1 MVHDFADEAIDR
13 SNSAFDFTAA
23 ENLCPMDI
31 PSCQI
36 SPGAFAKVLV
46 LDASGTI
53 GSGWQGRLFPAA
65 SLNAG
70 LFVGGD
76 DVVVSAQRSAFPDA
90 FVQIED
96 RTRFV
101 GKVGIARENPA
112 SMLPRP
118 KCVAAEPAPQGG
130 AADLRNQALRNYML
144 PDLLD
149 REAG

>member
-1 MVHDFADEAIDR
+1 LVHDFADEAIDR

-96 RTRFV
+96 RT
-101 GKVGIARENPA
+101 
-112 SMLPRP
+112 
-118 KCVAAEPAPQGG
+118 
-130 AADLRNQALRNYML
+130 
-144 PDLLD
+144 LLCRKSWD
-149 REAG
+149 REGKSSFDVATAEVRRC